1 MSKEIDYDNMSD
13 EQIDEILSQI
23 DSGTF
28 ENSEPENGNDF
39 NQNEDGSIQILTLLT
54 KTKKKRKKMKLKIE
68 ILRTQRMVNQK
79 MTVLTRMRIM
89 TI

>member
-39 NQNEDGSIQILTLLT
+39 NQNEDDNNSNSNSFNEEEEEEDENL
-54 KTKKKRKKMKLKIE
+54 KME
-68 ILRTQRMVNQK
+68 TLRTQRMVNQK
-79 MTVLTRMRIM
+79 ITMLTRMRIM